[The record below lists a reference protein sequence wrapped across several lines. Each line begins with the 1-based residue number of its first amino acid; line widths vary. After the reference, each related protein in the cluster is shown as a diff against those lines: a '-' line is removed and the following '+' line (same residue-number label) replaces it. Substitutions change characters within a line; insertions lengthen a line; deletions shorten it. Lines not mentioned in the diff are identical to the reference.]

1 MSTLDIPDASGAP
14 GVEALKDEI
23 AIAKIKANERKATM
37 SALLRDVYSVETQFI
52 FTQDQSCSGFGL
64 GAHSCILSKYQVFD
78 ELIKKAVQETSDRD
92 LGQGPLILVVDKVSF
107 TTFCALLT
115 FIYTGEV
122 ERNIDPS
129 QFAIKK
135 LDSPPKYTSTYDS
148 TGDVARRPPLDSD
161 SPKNLKPAAWEDLL
175 FAADL
180 YHIRELRALSQ
191 KHVIEAI
198 ESNKAVETLM
208 RVGHQFPEIREA
220 SLNHIAKN
228 IKAMFAD
235 GNDPFAPYID
245 DPKCH
250 EFLVDVM
257 LRSHNMH
264 L

>member
-23 AIAKIKANERKATM
+23 TIAKIKANESKAIM
-37 SALLRDVYSVETQFI
+37 SALLRDSPRIRTVLDSLL
-52 FTQDQSCSGFGL
+52 GL
-64 GAHSCILSKYQVFD
+64 TPAYQVFD

-92 LGQGPLILVVDKVSF
+92 LGPGPLTLVVDKVSF

-122 ERNIDPS
+122 ERNIDPG

-148 TGDVARRPPLDSD
+148 TRDVPRCRPLDSD
-161 SPKNLKPAAWEDLL
+161 SLNNRKPVVWEDLL

-180 YHIRELRALSQ
+180 YHIRGLRALSQ

-208 RVGHQFPEIREA
+208 RVGHQFPEIR
-220 SLNHIAKN
+220 
-228 IKAMFAD
+228 
-235 GNDPFAPYID
+235 
-245 DPKCH
+245 
-250 EFLVDVM
+250 
-257 LRSHNMH
+257 
-264 L
+264 